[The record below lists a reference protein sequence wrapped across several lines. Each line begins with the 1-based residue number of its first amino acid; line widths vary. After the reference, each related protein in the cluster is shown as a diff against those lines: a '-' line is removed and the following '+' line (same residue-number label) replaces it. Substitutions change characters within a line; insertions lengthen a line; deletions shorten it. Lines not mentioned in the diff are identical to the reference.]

1 MKPIAILVIVVAV
14 LGAAHVAFA
23 ADSSKDALVL
33 KVDGKEVSVPLK
45 GAGSYAAEED
55 DKADS
60 FAVMGVPVHL
70 EGSFDVNGDGRLNG
84 TDRLPRDEDGEI
96 KPASM
101 INKVVILEP
110 TPETKDELG
119 NHVEVPGL
127 GRCAILKGSTLTV
140 TKYTKNGRQHY
151 RFFGTVDLRLKTE
164 KGQQKTVQGRFEAVT
179 GED

>member
-1 MKPIAILVIVVAV
+1 MLVIAVAV
-14 LGAAHVAFA
+14 LSAAHVALA
-23 ADSSKDALVL
+23 ADTSKDVLVL

-45 GAGSYAAEED
+45 GAGSYSAED
-55 DKADS
+55 DDQADS

-70 EGSFDVNGDGRLNG
+70 EGSFDVNRDGTPDG
-84 TDRLPRDEDGEI
+84 TDRLPKDKDGEI

-101 INKVVILEP
+101 INKVVILKP
-110 TPETKDELG
+110 TPQAKGALG

-127 GRCAILKGSTLTV
+127 GRCAVLKGSTLTV

-164 KGQQKTVQGRFEAVT
+164 RGQQKTVQGRFEAVT